1 MKKGEKVDHLKRLI
15 VNEDGQGVLEYTL
28 MVGLV
33 VMVIWAAIFTF
44 GIPAALNTLWSSIT
58 DALDDLLP
66 TCCD

>member
-15 VNEDGQGVLEYTL
+15 VNEDGQGVIEYTL

-44 GIPAALNTLWSSIT
+44 GIPAALNTLWSSIV
-58 DALDDLLP
+58 DAFDDLKP

>member
-1 MKKGEKVDHLKRLI
+1 MEKGEKVDHLKRLI

-44 GIPAALNTLWSSIT
+44 GIPASLNTLWSSIT
-58 DALDDLLP
+58 DALDDLKP

>member
-1 MKKGEKVDHLKRLI
+1 MEKGEKVDHLKRLI

-44 GIPAALNTLWSSIT
+44 GIPNALGTLWSSII
-58 DALDDLLP
+58 DALDDLKP